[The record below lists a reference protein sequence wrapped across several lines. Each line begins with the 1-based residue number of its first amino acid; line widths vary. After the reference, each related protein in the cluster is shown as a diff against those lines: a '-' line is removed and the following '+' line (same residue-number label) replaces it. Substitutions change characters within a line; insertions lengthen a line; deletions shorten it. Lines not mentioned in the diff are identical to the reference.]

1 MHKSMG
7 DSEMEYTESIE
18 PITIDSS
25 EVQPL
30 KEYLLHKKGYLI
42 VKRIIDIVGS
52 IFGVILTIP
61 FIFVVGIAIKLEAKS
76 LKAKVFFVQERVG
89 KDGKTFKMIKFR
101 SMQEDAEEQLKNL
114 LHKNEIKGAMFKMK
128 NDPRVTK
135 VGKFIRKT
143 SIDELPQFFNVLI
156 GDMSLVG
163 PRPPLMR
170 EVVQYSEMD
179 KARLLVKPGIT
190 GLWQVTVRNNADF
203 DVMVKLDLKYIEQLC
218 IKNDLKIIFKTVAVM
233 VHPNGA
239 Y

>member
-1 MHKSMG
+1 
-7 DSEMEYTESIE
+7 MEYTESVDS
-18 PITIDSS
+18 ITINSP

-30 KEYLLHKKGYLI
+30 KEHLSQKKGYLI
-42 VKRIIDIVGS
+42 VKRVIDIIGS
-52 IFGVILTIP
+52 IVGVVLTIP
-61 FIFVVGIAIKLEAKS
+61 FIFVVGIAIKLESKS
-76 LKAKVFFVQERVG
+76 LRAKVFFVQERVG

-128 NDPRVTK
+128 NDPRVTR

-170 EVVQYSEMD
+170 EVVQYSKKD
-179 KARLLVKPGIT
+179 KGRLLVKPGIT
-190 GLWQVTVRNNADF
+190 GLWQATVRNDSDF
-203 DVMVKLDLKYIEQLC
+203 DVMVRLDAQYIRE
-218 IKNDLKIIFKTVAVM
+218 ISFKMDMKILFKTLSVVF
-233 VHPNGA
+233 HPNGA

>member
-1 MHKSMG
+1 
-7 DSEMEYTESIE
+7 
-18 PITIDSS
+18 
-25 EVQPL
+25 
-30 KEYLLHKKGYLI
+30 
-42 VKRIIDIVGS
+42 
-52 IFGVILTIP
+52 
-61 FIFVVGIAIKLEAKS
+61 
-76 LKAKVFFVQERVG
+76 
-89 KDGKTFKMIKFR
+89 
-101 SMQEDAEEQLKNL
+101 MQEDAEEQLKNL

-170 EVVQYSEMD
+170 EVVQYSEKD

-203 DVMVKLDLKYIEQLC
+203 DVMVRLDIEYINNICLNDDIKILLKTIL
-218 IKNDLKIIFKTVAVM
+218 AV
-233 VHPNGA
+233 VKPNGA
-239 Y
+239 F

>member
-1 MHKSMG
+1 MCKEAG
-7 DSEMEYTESIE
+7 DSRMEYSESIE

-30 KEYLLHKKGYLI
+30 KEYLLHKKGYL
-42 VKRIIDIVGS
+42 VAKRLIDVIGSIVG
-52 IFGVILTIP
+52 IVLTIP
-61 FIFVVGIAIKLEAKS
+61 FIFIVGIAIKLEAKS
-76 LKAKVFFVQERVG
+76 LKAKVFFIQERVG

-128 NDPRVTK
+128 NDPRVTR

-170 EVVQYSEMD
+170 EVIQYSEKD

-203 DVMVKLDLKYIEQLC
+203 DVMVQLDLKYIKQLS
-218 IKNDLKIIFKTVAVM
+218 IKNDLKIIFKTVVAV

>member
-1 MHKSMG
+1 
-7 DSEMEYTESIE
+7 MEYTESVDS
-18 PITIDSS
+18 ITIDSP

-30 KEYLLHKKGYLI
+30 KEHLARKKGYLV
-42 VKRIIDIVGS
+42 VKRLIDIVGS
-52 IFGVILTIP
+52 IVGVVLTIP
-61 FIFVVGIAIKLEAKS
+61 FIFVVGIAIKLESKS
-76 LKAKVFFVQERVG
+76 LRAKVFFVQERVG

-128 NDPRVTK
+128 NDPRVTR

-170 EVVQYSEMD
+170 EVVQYSEKD

-190 GLWQVTVRNNADF
+190 GLWQATVRNDSDF
-203 DVMVKLDLKYIEQLC
+203 DVMVRLDVRYIRELSF
-218 IKNDLKIIFKTVAVM
+218 KMDMKILFKTISVVF
-233 VHPNGA
+233 HPNGA

>member
-1 MHKSMG
+1 MG
-7 DSEMEYTESIE
+7 DKKMEYTESVDS
-18 PITIDSS
+18 ITIDSP

-30 KEYLLHKKGYLI
+30 KEHLAQKKGYLV
-42 VKRIIDIVGS
+42 VKRLIDIVGS
-52 IFGVILTIP
+52 IVGVVLTIP
-61 FIFVVGIAIKLEAKS
+61 FIFVVGIAIKLESKS
-76 LKAKVFFVQERVG
+76 LRAKVFFVQERVG

-128 NDPRVTK
+128 NDPRVTR

-170 EVVQYSEMD
+170 EVVQYSEKD

-190 GLWQVTVRNNADF
+190 GLWQATVRNDSDF
-203 DVMVKLDLKYIEQLC
+203 DVMVHLDVQYIKELSF
-218 IKNDLKIIFKTVAVM
+218 KMDMKIIFKTILVVFY
-233 VHPNGA
+233 PNGA

>member
-1 MHKSMG
+1 
-7 DSEMEYTESIE
+7 MEYTESVDS
-18 PITIDSS
+18 ITIDSP

-30 KEYLLHKKGYLI
+30 KEHLARKKGYLV
-42 VKRIIDIVGS
+42 VKRLIDIVGS
-52 IFGVILTIP
+52 IVGVVLTIP
-61 FIFVVGIAIKLEAKS
+61 FIFVVGMAIKLESKS
-76 LKAKVFFVQERVG
+76 LRAKVFFVQERVG

-143 SIDELPQFFNVLI
+143 SIDELPQFFNVLV
-156 GDMSLVG
+156 GNMSLVG

-170 EVVQYSEMD
+170 EVVQYSAKD

-190 GLWQVTVRNNADF
+190 GLWQATVRNDSDF
-203 DVMVKLDLKYIEQLC
+203 DVMVKLDLEYIKSLNF
-218 IKNDLKIIFKTVAVM
+218 KNDMNILFKTILIVF
-233 VHPNGA
+233 HPNGA

>member
-1 MHKSMG
+1 MG
-7 DSEMEYTESIE
+7 GKEMEYTESVDS
-18 PITIDSS
+18 ITIDSP

-30 KEYLLHKKGYLI
+30 KEHLARKKGYLV
-42 VKRIIDIVGS
+42 VKRLIDIVGS
-52 IFGVILTIP
+52 IVCVVLTIP
-61 FIFVVGIAIKLEAKS
+61 FIFVVGIAIKLESKS
-76 LKAKVFFVQERVG
+76 LRAKVFFVQERVG

-101 SMQEDAEEQLKNL
+101 SMREDAEEQLKNL
-114 LHKNEIKGAMFKMK
+114 LDKNEIKGAMFKMK
-128 NDPRVTK
+128 NDPRVTR

-170 EVVQYSEMD
+170 EVVQYSEKD

-203 DVMVKLDLKYIEQLC
+203 DVMVRLDIEYINNICLNDDIKILLKTIL
-218 IKNDLKIIFKTVAVM
+218 AV
-233 VHPNGA
+233 VKPNGA
-239 Y
+239 F

>member
-1 MHKSMG
+1 
-7 DSEMEYTESIE
+7 
-18 PITIDSS
+18 
-25 EVQPL
+25 
-30 KEYLLHKKGYLI
+30 
-42 VKRIIDIVGS
+42 
-52 IFGVILTIP
+52 
-61 FIFVVGIAIKLEAKS
+61 
-76 LKAKVFFVQERVG
+76 
-89 KDGKTFKMIKFR
+89 
-101 SMQEDAEEQLKNL
+101 MQEDAEEQLKNL

-128 NDPRVTK
+128 NDPRVTR

-170 EVVQYSEMD
+170 EVVQYSDKD

-203 DVMVKLDLKYIEQLC
+203 DVMVKLDVEYIKTINFIND
-218 IKNDLKIIFKTVAVM
+218 IKILFKTVAVM
-233 VHPNGA
+233 VRPNGA

>member
-1 MHKSMG
+1 MSKNMG
-7 DSEMEYTESIE
+7 GKEMEYTESVDS
-18 PITIDSS
+18 ITIDSP

-30 KEYLLHKKGYLI
+30 KEHLARKKGYLV
-42 VKRIIDIVGS
+42 VKRLIDIVGS
-52 IFGVILTIP
+52 IVGVVLTIP
-61 FIFVVGIAIKLEAKS
+61 FIFVVGIAIKLESKS
-76 LKAKVFFVQERVG
+76 LRAKVFFVQERVG

-170 EVVQYSEMD
+170 EVVQYSEKD

-190 GLWQVTVRNNADF
+190 GLWQATVRNDSDF
-203 DVMVKLDLKYIEQLC
+203 DVMVRLDVQYIREISLMM
-218 IKNDLKIIFKTVAVM
+218 DMKILFKTISVVF
-233 VHPNGA
+233 HPNGA

>member
-1 MHKSMG
+1 MCKDAG
-7 DSEMEYTESIE
+7 DSRMEYSESIE

-30 KEYLLHKKGYLI
+30 KEYLLHKKGYL
-42 VKRIIDIVGS
+42 VAKRLIDIIGS
-52 IFGVILTIP
+52 IVGVVLTIP
-61 FIFVVGIAIKLEAKS
+61 FIFIVGIAIKLEAKS

-89 KDGKTFKMIKFR
+89 KDGKLFKMIKFR

-114 LHKNEIKGAMFKMK
+114 LHKNEVKGAMFKMK
-128 NDPRVTK
+128 NDPRVTR

-170 EVVQYSEMD
+170 EVVQYSELD

-203 DVMVKLDLKYIEQLC
+203 DVMVKLDIKYIKHLS
-218 IKNDLKIIFKTVAVM
+218 IKEDLKIIFKTVVAV

>member
-1 MHKSMG
+1 MG
-7 DSEMEYTESIE
+7 DSKMEYTESVDT
-18 PITIDSS
+18 ITIDSP

-30 KEYLLHKKGYLI
+30 KEYLLHKKGYLV
-42 VKRIIDIVGS
+42 VKRLIDIIGS
-52 IFGVILTIP
+52 IVGVVLTIP
-61 FIFVVGIAIKLEAKS
+61 FIFIVGIAIKLEAKS

-89 KDGKTFKMIKFR
+89 KDGKLFKMIKFR

-114 LHKNEIKGAMFKMK
+114 LHKNEVKGAMFKMK
-128 NDPRVTK
+128 NDPRVTR

-190 GLWQVTVRNNADF
+190 GLWQATVRNDSDF
-203 DVMVKLDLKYIEQLC
+203 DVVVQLDIRYIRELSF
-218 IKNDLKIIFKTVAVM
+218 KKDMKILFKTISVVF
-233 VHPNGA
+233 HPNGA

>member
-1 MHKSMG
+1 
-7 DSEMEYTESIE
+7 MEYTESVDS
-18 PITIDSS
+18 ITIDSP

-30 KEYLLHKKGYLI
+30 KEHLAHKKGYLV
-42 VKRIIDIVGS
+42 VKRLIDLVGS
-52 IFGVILTIP
+52 IVGVVLTIP
-61 FIFVVGIAIKLEAKS
+61 FIFVVGIAIKLESKS
-76 LKAKVFFVQERVG
+76 LRAKVFFVQERVG

-170 EVVQYSEMD
+170 EVVQYSEKD

-190 GLWQVTVRNNADF
+190 GLWQATVRNDSDF
-203 DVMVKLDLKYIEQLC
+203 DVMVRLDVQYISE
-218 IKNDLKIIFKTVAVM
+218 ISFKMDMKILFKTISVVF
-233 VHPNGA
+233 HPNGA

>member
-1 MHKSMG
+1 MG
-7 DSEMEYTESIE
+7 DKKMEYTESVDS
-18 PITIDSS
+18 ITINSS
-25 EVQPL
+25 EVQLL
-30 KEYLLHKKGYLI
+30 KEYLSHKKGYLI
-42 VKRIIDIVGS
+42 VKRLIDIVGS
-52 IFGVILTIP
+52 IIGVVLTIP
-61 FIFVVGIAIKLEAKS
+61 FIFVVGIAIKLESKS
-76 LKAKVFFVQERVG
+76 LRAKVFFVQERVG

-101 SMQEDAEEQLKNL
+101 SMQEDAEGQLKNL

-128 NDPRVTK
+128 NDPRVTR

-170 EVVQYSEMD
+170 EVVQYSEKD

-203 DVMVKLDLKYIEQLC
+203 DVMVKLDITYIESINFVRDMKIL
-218 IKNDLKIIFKTVAVM
+218 LKTIVIMF
-233 VHPNGA
+233 HPNGA

>member
-1 MHKSMG
+1 MG
-7 DSEMEYTESIE
+7 DSRMEYTESVDT
-18 PITIDSS
+18 ITIDSP

-30 KEYLLHKKGYLI
+30 KEYLLHKKGYL
-42 VKRIIDIVGS
+42 VAKRLIDIIGS
-52 IFGVILTIP
+52 IVGVVLTIP
-61 FIFVVGIAIKLEAKS
+61 FIFIVGIAIKLEAKS

-89 KDGKTFKMIKFR
+89 KDGKLFKMIKFR

-128 NDPRVTK
+128 NDPRVTR

-203 DVMVKLDLKYIEQLC
+203 DAMVKLDLKYIKQLS
-218 IKNDLKIIFKTVAVM
+218 IKNDLKIIFKTVVAV
-233 VHPNGA
+233 VNPNGA

>member
-1 MHKSMG
+1 ME

-18 PITIDSS
+18 TITIDSL

-30 KEYLLHKKGYLI
+30 KEYLLHKKGYL
-42 VKRIIDIVGS
+42 VAKRLIDIIGS
-52 IFGVILTIP
+52 IVGVVLTIP

-89 KDGKTFKMIKFR
+89 KDGKLFKMIKFR

-114 LHKNEIKGAMFKMK
+114 LHKNEVKGAMFKMK
-128 NDPRVTK
+128 NDPRVTR

-203 DVMVKLDLKYIEQLC
+203 DAMVKLDLKYIKQLS
-218 IKNDLKIIFKTVAVM
+218 IKNDLKIIFKTVVAV
-233 VHPNGA
+233 VNPNGA

>member
-1 MHKSMG
+1 MG
-7 DSEMEYTESIE
+7 DKKMEYTESVDS
-18 PITIDSS
+18 ITINSS

-30 KEYLLHKKGYLI
+30 KEHLSQKKGYLV
-42 VKRIIDIVGS
+42 VKRLIDIVGS
-52 IFGVILTIP
+52 IVGVVLTIP
-61 FIFVVGIAIKLEAKS
+61 FIFVVGIAIKLESKS
-76 LKAKVFFVQERVG
+76 LRAKVFFVQERVG

-101 SMQEDAEEQLKNL
+101 SMQEGAEEQLKNL

-128 NDPRVTK
+128 NDPRVTR

-170 EVVQYSEMD
+170 EVVQYSEKD

-190 GLWQVTVRNNADF
+190 GLWQATVRNDSDF
-203 DVMVKLDLKYIEQLC
+203 DVMVHLDVQYIKELSF
-218 IKNDLKIIFKTVAVM
+218 KMDMKIIFKTILVVFY
-233 VHPNGA
+233 PNGA

>member
-1 MHKSMG
+1 
-7 DSEMEYTESIE
+7 MEYTESIE

-30 KEYLLHKKGYLI
+30 KEYLLHKKGYL
-42 VKRIIDIVGS
+42 VAKRLIDVIGS
-52 IFGVILTIP
+52 IVGVILTIP

-76 LKAKVFFVQERVG
+76 LKAKVFFIQERVG
-89 KDGKTFKMIKFR
+89 KDGKLFKMIKFR

-114 LHKNEIKGAMFKMK
+114 LHKNEVKGAMFKMK
-128 NDPRVTK
+128 NDPRVTR

-143 SIDELPQFFNVLI
+143 SIDELPQFFNVLT

-203 DVMVKLDLKYIEQLC
+203 DVMVQLDLKYIKQLS
-218 IKNDLKIIFKTVAVM
+218 IKNDLKIIFKTVAAV
-233 VHPNGA
+233 VHPTGA

>member
-1 MHKSMG
+1 MG

-18 PITIDSS
+18 HITIDSS

-42 VKRIIDIVGS
+42 VKRLIDIVGS

-61 FIFVVGIAIKLEAKS
+61 FIFIVGIAIKLEAKS

-89 KDGKTFKMIKFR
+89 KDGKLFKMIKFR

-143 SIDELPQFFNVLI
+143 SIDELPQFFNVLV
-156 GDMSLVG
+156 GNMSLVG

-170 EVVQYSEMD
+170 EVVQYSAKD

-190 GLWQVTVRNNADF
+190 GLWQTTVRNDSDF
-203 DVMVKLDLKYIEQLC
+203 DVMVRLDIQYIRKLSFKMDMKILC
-218 IKNDLKIIFKTVAVM
+218 KTISVVF
-233 VHPNGA
+233 HPNGA

>member
-1 MHKSMG
+1 
-7 DSEMEYTESIE
+7 MEYTESVDS
-18 PITIDSS
+18 ITIDSP

-30 KEYLLHKKGYLI
+30 KEHLARKKGYLV
-42 VKRIIDIVGS
+42 VKRLIDIVGS
-52 IFGVILTIP
+52 IVGVVLTIP
-61 FIFVVGIAIKLEAKS
+61 FIFVVGIAIKLESKS
-76 LKAKVFFVQERVG
+76 LRAKVFFVQERVG

-170 EVVQYSEMD
+170 EVVQYSEKD

-203 DVMVKLDLKYIEQLC
+203 DVMVRLDIEYINNICLNDDIKILLKTIL
-218 IKNDLKIIFKTVAVM
+218 AV
-233 VHPNGA
+233 VKPNGA
-239 Y
+239 F

>member
-1 MHKSMG
+1 MSNNMG
-7 DSEMEYTESIE
+7 DKEMEYTESVDT
-18 PITIDSS
+18 ITIDSP

-30 KEYLLHKKGYLI
+30 KEHLARKKGYLV
-42 VKRIIDIVGS
+42 VKRLIDIVGS
-52 IFGVILTIP
+52 IVGVVLTIP
-61 FIFVVGIAIKLEAKS
+61 FIFVVGMAIKLESKS
-76 LKAKVFFVQERVG
+76 LRAKVFFVQERVG

-170 EVVQYSEMD
+170 EVVQYSEKD

-190 GLWQVTVRNNADF
+190 GLWQATVRNDSDF
-203 DVMVKLDLKYIEQLC
+203 DVMVRLDIRYIRELSF
-218 IKNDLKIIFKTVAVM
+218 KMDMKILFKTILVVFY
-233 VHPNGA
+233 PNGA

>member
-1 MHKSMG
+1 MCKGMG
-7 DSEMEYTESIE
+7 DSKMEYTESIE
-18 PITIDSS
+18 PITIDSP

-30 KEYLLHKKGYLI
+30 KEYLLHKKGYL
-42 VKRIIDIVGS
+42 VAKRLIDIIGS
-52 IFGVILTIP
+52 IVGVVLTIP
-61 FIFVVGIAIKLEAKS
+61 FIFIVGIAIKLEAKS

-89 KDGKTFKMIKFR
+89 KDGKLFKMIKFR

-114 LHKNEIKGAMFKMK
+114 LHKNEVKGAMFKMK
-128 NDPRVTK
+128 NDPRVTR

-170 EVVQYSEMD
+170 EVVQYSEKD

-190 GLWQVTVRNNADF
+190 GLWQVTVRNNSDF
-203 DVMVKLDLKYIEQLC
+203 DVMVQLDLKYIKQLS
-218 IKNDLKIIFKTVAVM
+218 IKNDLKIIFKTVVVM

>member
-1 MHKSMG
+1 MG
-7 DSEMEYTESIE
+7 DKKMEYTESVDS
-18 PITIDSS
+18 ITINSS

-30 KEYLLHKKGYLI
+30 KEHLSQKKGYLV
-42 VKRIIDIVGS
+42 VKRLIDIVGS
-52 IFGVILTIP
+52 IVGVVLTIP
-61 FIFVVGIAIKLEAKS
+61 FIFVVGIAIKLESKS
-76 LKAKVFFVQERVG
+76 LRAKVFFVQERVG

-128 NDPRVTK
+128 NDPRVTR

-170 EVVQYSEMD
+170 EVVQYSEKD

-190 GLWQVTVRNNADF
+190 GLWQATVRNDSDF
-203 DVMVKLDLKYIEQLC
+203 DVMVHLDVQYIKELSF
-218 IKNDLKIIFKTVAVM
+218 KMDMKIIFKTILVVFY
-233 VHPNGA
+233 PNGA

>member
-1 MHKSMG
+1 MG
-7 DSEMEYTESIE
+7 DSKMEYTESIE
-18 PITIDSS
+18 PITIDSP

-30 KEYLLHKKGYLI
+30 KEYLLHKKGYL
-42 VKRIIDIVGS
+42 VAKRLIDIIGS
-52 IFGVILTIP
+52 IVGVVLTIP
-61 FIFVVGIAIKLEAKS
+61 FIFIVGLAIKLESKS

-128 NDPRVTK
+128 NDPRVTR

-170 EVVQYSEMD
+170 EVIQYSEMD

-203 DVMVKLDLKYIEQLC
+203 DVMVKLDIKYIKHLS
-218 IKNDLKIIFKTVAVM
+218 IKEDLKIIFKTVAAM
-233 VHPNGA
+233 VRPNGA

>member
-1 MHKSMG
+1 MCKDMG
-7 DSEMEYTESIE
+7 DSRMEYTESIE

-42 VKRIIDIVGS
+42 VKRLIDIVGA
-52 IFGVILTIP
+52 IVGVVLTIP

-76 LKAKVFFVQERVG
+76 LKVKVFFVQERVG
-89 KDGKTFKMIKFR
+89 KDGKLFKMIKFR

-114 LHKNEIKGAMFKMK
+114 LHKNEVKGAMFKMK
-128 NDPRVTK
+128 NDPRVTR

-170 EVVQYSEMD
+170 EVVQYSEKD

-190 GLWQVTVRNNADF
+190 GLWQATVRNDSDF
-203 DVMVKLDLKYIEQLC
+203 DVMVQLDIRYIRELSF
-218 IKNDLKIIFKTVAVM
+218 KKDMKILFKTISVVF
-233 VHPNGA
+233 HPNGA

>member
-1 MHKSMG
+1 
-7 DSEMEYTESIE
+7 MEYTESVDA
-18 PITIDSS
+18 ITIDSP

-30 KEYLLHKKGYLI
+30 KEHLARKKGYLV
-42 VKRIIDIVGS
+42 VKRLIDIVGS
-52 IFGVILTIP
+52 IVGVVLTIP
-61 FIFVVGIAIKLEAKS
+61 FIFVVGMAIKLESKS
-76 LKAKVFFVQERVG
+76 LRAKVFFVQERVG
-89 KDGKTFKMIKFR
+89 KDGKTFKMKKFR

-170 EVVQYSEMD
+170 EVVQYSEKD

-190 GLWQVTVRNNADF
+190 GLWQATVRNDSDF
-203 DVMVKLDLKYIEQLC
+203 DVMVRLDIRYIRELSF
-218 IKNDLKIIFKTVAVM
+218 KMDMKILFKTILVVFY
-233 VHPNGA
+233 PNGA

>member
-1 MHKSMG
+1 MSKYMG
-7 DSEMEYTESIE
+7 DKEMEYTESVDS
-18 PITIDSS
+18 ITIDSP

-30 KEYLLHKKGYLI
+30 KEHLVHKKGYLV
-42 VKRIIDIVGS
+42 VKRLIDIVGS
-52 IFGVILTIP
+52 IVGVVLTIP
-61 FIFVVGIAIKLEAKS
+61 FIFVVGMAIKLESKS
-76 LKAKVFFVQERVG
+76 LRAKVFFVQERVG

-101 SMQEDAEEQLKNL
+101 SMQEDAEEQLKKL

-170 EVVQYSEMD
+170 EVVQYSEKD

-190 GLWQVTVRNNADF
+190 GLWQATVRNDSDF
-203 DVMVKLDLKYIEQLC
+203 DVMVRLDVQYIRE
-218 IKNDLKIIFKTVAVM
+218 ISFKMDMKILFKTISVVF
-233 VHPNGA
+233 HLNGA

>member
-1 MHKSMG
+1 MG
-7 DSEMEYTESIE
+7 DKEMEYTESVDA
-18 PITIDSS
+18 ITIDSP

-30 KEYLLHKKGYLI
+30 KEHLARKKGYLV
-42 VKRIIDIVGS
+42 VKRLIDIVGS
-52 IFGVILTIP
+52 IVGVVLTIP
-61 FIFVVGIAIKLEAKS
+61 FIFVVGMAIKLESKS
-76 LKAKVFFVQERVG
+76 LRAKVFFVQERVG

-128 NDPRVTK
+128 NDPRVTR

-170 EVVQYSEMD
+170 EVVQYSDKD

-203 DVMVKLDLKYIEQLC
+203 DVMVKLDND
-218 IKNDLKIIFKTVAVM
+218 IKILFKTVAVM
-233 VHPNGA
+233 VRPNGA

>member
-1 MHKSMG
+1 MSNNMG
-7 DSEMEYTESIE
+7 DKEMEYTDSVES
-18 PITIDSS
+18 ITIDSP

-30 KEYLLHKKGYLI
+30 KEHLARKKGYLV
-42 VKRIIDIVGS
+42 VKRLIDIVGS
-52 IFGVILTIP
+52 IVGVVLTIP
-61 FIFVVGIAIKLEAKS
+61 FIFVVGMAIKLESKS
-76 LKAKVFFVQERVG
+76 LRAKVFFVQDRVG
-89 KDGKTFKMIKFR
+89 KDGKMFKMIKFR

-128 NDPRVTK
+128 NDPRVTR

-170 EVVQYSEMD
+170 EVVQYSDKD

-203 DVMVKLDLKYIEQLC
+203 DVMVKLDVEYIKTINFIND
-218 IKNDLKIIFKTVAVM
+218 IKILFKTVAVM
-233 VHPNGA
+233 VRPNGA

>member
-1 MHKSMG
+1 MG
-7 DSEMEYTESIE
+7 DSKMEYTESVDT
-18 PITIDSS
+18 ITIDGP

-30 KEYLLHKKGYLI
+30 KEYLLHKKGYL
-42 VKRIIDIVGS
+42 VEKRLIDIIGS
-52 IFGVILTIP
+52 IVGVVLTIP
-61 FIFVVGIAIKLEAKS
+61 FIFIVGIAIKLEAKS

-89 KDGKTFKMIKFR
+89 KDGKLFKMIKFR

-114 LHKNEIKGAMFKMK
+114 LHKNEVKGAMFKMK
-128 NDPRVTK
+128 NDPRVTR

-170 EVVQYSEMD
+170 EVVQYSDKD

-203 DVMVKLDLKYIEQLC
+203 DVMVQLDFKYIKQLS
-218 IKNDLKIIFKTVAVM
+218 IKNDLKIIFKTVAAV

>member
-1 MHKSMG
+1 MRKGMG
-7 DSEMEYTESIE
+7 DSKMEYTASIE
-18 PITIDSS
+18 PITIDSP

-30 KEYLLHKKGYLI
+30 KEYLLHKKGYL
-42 VKRIIDIVGS
+42 VAKRLIDIIGS
-52 IFGVILTIP
+52 IVGVVLTIP
-61 FIFVVGIAIKLEAKS
+61 FIFIVGIAIKLEAKS

-89 KDGKTFKMIKFR
+89 KDGKLFKMIKFR

-128 NDPRVTK
+128 NDPRVTR

-190 GLWQVTVRNNADF
+190 GLWQATVRNDSDF
-203 DVMVKLDLKYIEQLC
+203 DVMVQ
-218 IKNDLKIIFKTVAVM
+218 
-233 VHPNGA
+233 
-239 Y
+239 

>member
-1 MHKSMG
+1 MSNNMG
-7 DSEMEYTESIE
+7 DEEMEYTESVDA
-18 PITIDSS
+18 ITIDSP

-30 KEYLLHKKGYLI
+30 KEHLARKKGYLV
-42 VKRIIDIVGS
+42 VKRLIDIIGS
-52 IFGVILTIP
+52 IVGVVLTIP
-61 FIFVVGIAIKLEAKS
+61 FIFVVGIAIKLESKS

-101 SMQEDAEEQLKNL
+101 SMQEDAEEQLKKL

-128 NDPRVTK
+128 NDPRVTR
-135 VGKFIRKT
+135 VGKFIRKI

-170 EVVQYSEMD
+170 EVVQYSDKD

-203 DVMVKLDLKYIEQLC
+203 DVMVCLDIEY
-218 IKNDLKIIFKTVAVM
+218 IKNICLTNDVKILLKTILAVI
-233 VHPNGA
+233 HPNGA
-239 Y
+239 F

>member
-1 MHKSMG
+1 MG
-7 DSEMEYTESIE
+7 DSKMEYTESVDT
-18 PITIDSS
+18 ITIDSP

-42 VKRIIDIVGS
+42 VKRIIDIIGAIVG
-52 IFGVILTIP
+52 IILTIP
-61 FIFVVGIAIKLEAKS
+61 FIFIVGIAIKLEAKS

-89 KDGKTFKMIKFR
+89 KDGKLFKMIKFR

-128 NDPRVTK
+128 NDPRVTR

-190 GLWQVTVRNNADF
+190 GLWQATVRNDSDF
-203 DVMVKLDLKYIEQLC
+203 DVVVQLDIRYIRELSF
-218 IKNDLKIIFKTVAVM
+218 KKDMKILFKTISVVF
-233 VHPNGA
+233 HPNGA

>member
-1 MHKSMG
+1 MSKNMG
-7 DSEMEYTESIE
+7 DREMEYTESVDA
-18 PITIDSS
+18 ITIDSP

-30 KEYLLHKKGYLI
+30 KEHLAHKKGYLV
-42 VKRIIDIVGS
+42 VKRLIDLVGS
-52 IFGVILTIP
+52 IVGVVLTIP
-61 FIFVVGIAIKLEAKS
+61 FIFVVGIAIKLESKS
-76 LKAKVFFVQERVG
+76 LRAKVFFVQERVG

-170 EVVQYSEMD
+170 EVVQYSAKD

-203 DVMVKLDLKYIEQLC
+203 DVMVRLDIEY
-218 IKNDLKIIFKTVAVM
+218 IKNISLKDDLKILLKTILAVI
-233 VHPNGA
+233 HPSGA
-239 Y
+239 F

>member
-1 MHKSMG
+1 MSKNMG
-7 DSEMEYTESIE
+7 DKEMEYTESVDA
-18 PITIDSS
+18 ITIDSP

-30 KEYLLHKKGYLI
+30 KEHLARKKGYLV
-42 VKRIIDIVGS
+42 VKRLIDIVGS
-52 IFGVILTIP
+52 IVGVVLTIP
-61 FIFVVGIAIKLEAKS
+61 FIFVVGMAIKLESKS
-76 LKAKVFFVQERVG
+76 LRAKVFFVQERVG

-101 SMQEDAEEQLKNL
+101 SMQEDAEEQLKKL

-128 NDPRVTK
+128 NDPRVTR

-170 EVVQYSEMD
+170 EVVQYSDKD

-203 DVMVKLDLKYIEQLC
+203 DVMVKLDVEYIKTINFIND
-218 IKNDLKIIFKTVAVM
+218 IKILFKTVAVM
-233 VHPNGA
+233 VRPNGA

>member
-1 MHKSMG
+1 MCKGMG
-7 DSEMEYTESIE
+7 GSRMEYTESIE

-30 KEYLLHKKGYLI
+30 KEYLLHKKGYL
-42 VKRIIDIVGS
+42 VAKRLIDIIGS
-52 IFGVILTIP
+52 IVGVILTIP
-61 FIFVVGIAIKLEAKS
+61 FIFIVGIAIKLEAKS
-76 LKAKVFFVQERVG
+76 LKAKVFFTQERVG
-89 KDGKTFKMIKFR
+89 KDGKLFKMIKFR

-114 LHKNEIKGAMFKMK
+114 LHKNEVKGAMFKMK
-128 NDPRVTK
+128 NDPRVTR

-170 EVVQYSEMD
+170 EVIQYSEKD

-203 DVMVKLDLKYIEQLC
+203 DVMVQLDLKYIKQLS